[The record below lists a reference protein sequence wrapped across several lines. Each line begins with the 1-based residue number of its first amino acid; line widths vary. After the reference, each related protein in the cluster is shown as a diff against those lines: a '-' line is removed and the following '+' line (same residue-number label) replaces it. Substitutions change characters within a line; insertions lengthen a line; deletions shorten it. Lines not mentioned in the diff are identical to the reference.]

1 MTEQEKLQ
9 DYLKLL
15 RTPFQKLCRLR
26 FLNADGTVA
35 FAVDNNAKNRFSG
48 AFLADE
54 GELSVNLQ
62 NGQRRSASVTLCNVD
77 SDFDYNVNTLWFGT
91 EVALDMGMVLSDG
104 TEYYRQMGV
113 FLLDEPTEKIE
124 PGNRTV
130 TYHLV
135 DKWSNLDGTMFGN
148 LEGTYIVPIGT
159 NIFTPITELLMQDK
173 GNGVILDRVKP
184 IFTNYYNGK
193 TQTLPSGQTASMT
206 ESAYTLTIDSEN
218 GTIAEVVLGLA
229 GMVNAWVGYDN
240 TGALRVDPSQD
251 DISDE
256 NKPVLWSFSMNEA
269 QLLSMDYA
277 SHPKDVYNDYIVTG
291 EMLDTNIQP
300 AGRAQNLDASSDT
313 NIYRIGRKTVR
324 ESKSG
329 YATSTQCVDYAAW
342 KLKRATVLQKSVS
355 VSCTQMFHLEEN
367 SLIEIIRTDK
377 PGSPTERHLI
387 QGFTI
392 PLSGDQPMTIQCTS
406 VSDYPKVTM
415 QTWPLT

>member
-1 MTEQEKLQ
+1 MTEQEKLH

-104 TEYYRQMGV
+104 AEYYRQMGV

-184 IFTNYYNGK
+184 VFTNYYNGK